1 MGDLDFETISPIQSK
16 SREDYYDKNA
26 LKAYKGDIKSY
37 NGESRYNY
45 ETINGF
51 LQVNNV
57 NSKGV
62 NLINIKHNKL
72 SKERVKNI
80 IEIVKGIDRRM
91 RPYNS
96 KKQIVYKGITHIS
109 KRTLDINTPV
119 IYKSYNSITTDYET
133 AMSFARSEKGDE
145 YRIVLE
151 LTIHPQIKAYD
162 YSDEY
167 NESEILLERNTVLS
181 NFEYKE
187 RDIKNRVYIYTALVS
202 KYNPEPLFI
211 PPKSSPKLLDL
222 RIDKNT
228 SPKKIKLFDIMR
240 NNGKKGL

>member
-1 MGDLDFETISPIQSK
+1 MGDLDFETISPIRRKSK
-16 SREDYYDKNA
+16 EDYYDKNA

-37 NGESRYNY
+37 NGDSWYNY
-45 ETINGF
+45 EIINEF

-62 NLINIKHNKL
+62 NLINIKQNKL
-72 SKERVKNI
+72 NKERVKNI

-91 RPYNS
+91 FPYNS

-109 KRTLDINTPV
+109 KRTLDINTPF

-133 AMSFARSEKGDE
+133 AVSFANTEEGDE

-162 YSDEY
+162 YGDEY

-181 NFEYKE
+181 NFEYKKK
-187 RDIKNRVYIYTALVS
+187 DIKNRVYVYKALVS

-228 SPKKIKLFDIMR
+228 SPKEIKLFDIRR
-240 NNGKKGL
+240 NKR

>member
-1 MGDLDFETISPIQSK
+1 MGYLDFETISPIRSK
-16 SREDYYDKNA
+16 SRVKYYDENA

-119 IYKSYNSITTDYET
+119 IFIFLESLK
-133 AMSFARSEKGDE
+133 
-145 YRIVLE
+145 VL
-151 LTIHPQIKAYD
+151 
-162 YSDEY
+162 
-167 NESEILLERNTVLS
+167 
-181 NFEYKE
+181 
-187 RDIKNRVYIYTALVS
+187 
-202 KYNPEPLFI
+202 
-211 PPKSSPKLLDL
+211 
-222 RIDKNT
+222 
-228 SPKKIKLFDIMR
+228 
-240 NNGKKGL
+240 

>member
-1 MGDLDFETISPIQSK
+1 MGYLDFETISPIRRK
-16 SREDYYDKNA
+16 SRVKYYDENA

-37 NGESRYNY
+37 KGDFSYDY
-45 ETINGF
+45 GIINGF

-72 SKERVKNI
+72 NKERVKNI

-91 RPYNS
+91 LPYNS
-96 KKQIVYKGITHIS
+96 KKQKVYKGITHIS
-109 KRTLDINTPV
+109 KRTLDTKTPV
-119 IYKSYNSITTDYET
+119 IYKSYNSITTDYKT
-133 AMSFARSEKGDE
+133 ALSFATTEEGDE

-187 RDIKNRVYIYTALVS
+187 RDIKNRVYVYTALVS

>member
-1 MGDLDFETISPIQSK
+1 MGDLDFETISPIRSK

-45 ETINGF
+45 GIINGF

-72 SKERVKNI
+72 NKERVKNI
-80 IEIVKGIDRRM
+80 IEIVKGIDRIM
-91 RPYNS
+91 LPYNS
-96 KKQIVYKGITHIS
+96 KKQKVYKGITHIS
-109 KRTLDINTPV
+109 KRTLDTKTPV
-119 IYKSYNSITTDYET
+119 IYKSYNSITTDYKT
-133 AMSFARSEKGDE
+133 ALSFATTEEGDE